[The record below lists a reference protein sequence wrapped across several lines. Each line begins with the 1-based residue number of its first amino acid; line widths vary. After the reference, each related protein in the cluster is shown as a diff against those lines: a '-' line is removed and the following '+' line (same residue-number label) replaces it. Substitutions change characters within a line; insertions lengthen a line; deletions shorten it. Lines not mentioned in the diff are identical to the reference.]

1 MLFKSLVAALAIDQ
15 VVAFHAPMTRV
26 TNSRSSAISMDNSW
40 RRSYDGKGGA
50 GGAAAASGS
59 MSVGQ
64 ACAFFAANPS
74 IDASQKKAFLQSK
87 GVSAFVIAQ
96 SECTATGMEKT
107 VAGHPGEEK
116 ATASMSVEQACAFFA
131 ANPGIDA
138 SEKKAFLASQGVSDF
153 VIAQAE
159 CTATGMEKTVAGHP

>member
-1 MLFKSLVAALAIDQ
+1 MLYKALLAALAIDQ
-15 VVAFHAPMTRV
+15 AVAFHAPVSRV
-26 TNSRSSAISMDNSW
+26 STSRTSAISMDNSW

-50 GGAAAASGS
+50 SSGS
-59 MSVGQ
+59 TGGLSVAQ

-74 IDASQKKAFLQSK
+74 VDASEKVSFLKSK

-96 SECTATGMEKT
+96 AECTSTGMEKT
-107 VAGHPGEEK
+107 VYGHPGEEK
-116 ATASMSVEQACAFFA
+116 TASSGMSVEQACAFFA
-131 ANPGIDA
+131 ANPNIDA
-138 SEKKAFLASQGVSDF
+138 EEKKAFLASQGVSEF